1 MKLWLVGTQSA
12 SLPSTSGTGPKMHS
26 NPYMLCQCLC
36 LARLS
41 NQRRS
46 HHSRHSRRRI
56 GKLCILRSRDNH
68 RIRGSHRHRI
78 HGSHR
83 IRGLAARR

>member
-1 MKLWLVGTQSA
+1 
-12 SLPSTSGTGPKMHS
+12 MHS
-26 NPYMLCQCLC
+26 NLHILCLC

-46 HHSRHSRRRI
+46 HRSRHNRRRI
-56 GKLCILRSRDNH
+56 GRLCILRSRDNH
-68 RIRGSHRHRI
+68 RIRGSHRI
-78 HGSHR
+78 HHIRGSHR